1 VSPLPSTAAQPGGA
15 VYLGAPALSSV
26 PASPQRSNS
35 GRMGGLGY
43 DEQSC
48 TVPRGPGSPR
58 GGGGGRVQAPGSP
71 QHPSAPLPPPPAAVP
86 EAMAVA
92 EGSLDAAARKGRR
105 ALFMEPLHGGKGAV
119 PQERRR

>member
-26 PASPQRSNS
+26 PASPQRSSS
-35 GRMGGLGY
+35 GRLGGLGY
-43 DEQSC
+43 DEQGG
-48 TVPRGPGSPR
+48 TGPR
-58 GGGGGRVQAPGSP
+58 GGMPNPGSP

-86 EAMAVA
+86 EAMVVA

-105 ALFMEPLHGGKGAV
+105 ALFMEPL
-119 PQERRR
+119 RTR